1 MISILKK
8 ILYQHKAFTT
18 TVLKPVFPLATLPQI
33 NLRLKHQHLDYSRYP
48 KLNEEELEEYF
59 TRGSGPGGQAVNKTS
74 NCVLLR
80 HKPTNILVK
89 CHIHRVTSRNRLEAR
104 KILLEKLDQL
114 YNGEHSIQ
122 AQLKALENKK
132 SNERKRR
139 QNKLNEMK
147 QKWKE
152 REEQENEITDTKF
165 KE

>member
-1 MISILKK
+1 MISLLSSLAKQNLSLMVKNTKPISSRCL
-8 ILYQHKAFTT
+8 TT
-18 TVLKPVFPLATLPQI
+18 TFILNSKQ
-33 NLRLKHQHLDYSRYP
+33 QQLDYSRYP
-48 KLNEEELEEYF
+48 KLNEEELEEHF

-80 HKPTNILVK
+80 HIPTNILVK
-89 CHIHRVTSRNRLEAR
+89 CHTHRLASRNRIEAR
-104 KILLEKLDQL
+104 KILLEKLDVH

-139 QNKLNEMK
+139 QNKLQEMK

-152 REEQENEITDTKF
+152 REEQELMMEDTKY